1 MANLNRDNR
10 DNSTGKDPPGDRPA
24 DRPGG
29 GNKAVIRSYVE
40 AFNAGDFGRLR
51 SLFAPDAVIYGALGW
66 GSVDEVLPGWYDLH
80 HGLAVK
86 LAVEDM
92 IAEGDIVAARYHESG
107 AFIGPY
113 HGQMPTERSYEL
125 VAIEWFE
132 VKDGKIRRRWGAR
145 DSASQA
151 RQLGMQ

>member
-1 MANLNRDNR
+1 MATHVRDNR
-10 DNSTGKDPPGDRPA
+10 DNPVRSDPVPVHPVS
-24 DRPGG
+24 
-29 GNKAVIRSYVE
+29 GNKAVVQAYIE

-66 GSVDEVLPGWYDLH
+66 GSLDEVLPGWYDLH
-80 HGLAVK
+80 HGLSLK
-86 LAVEDM
+86 LAVEGM
-92 IAEGDIVAARYHESG
+92 IEEGDTVAVRYRESG
-107 AFIGPY
+107 AFVAPY
-113 HGQMPTERSYEL
+113 HGQAPTARSYEL

>member
-1 MANLNRDNR
+1 MGTSVRDNR
-10 DNSTGKDPPGDRPA
+10 DNPVRSDPIQNRSTGGS
-24 DRPGG
+24 
-29 GNKAVIRSYVE
+29 KAVIQAYVE
-40 AFNAGDFGRLR
+40 AFNAGDFGKLR

-66 GSVDEVLPGWYDLH
+66 GSLDEVLPGWYDLH

-86 LAVEDM
+86 LQVDDM
-92 IAEGDIVAARYHESG
+92 IGEGDIVAVRYRESG
-107 AFIGPY
+107 AFVGPY

-145 DSASQA
+145 DSLSQA

>member
-1 MANLNRDNR
+1 MGNLNRDNR
-10 DNSTGKDPPGDRPA
+10 DNSVRNDPLQDRPV
-24 DRPGG
+24 G
-29 GNKAVIRSYVE
+29 GNKAIVQHYVE
-40 AFNAGDFGRLR
+40 ALNAGDFGRLR

-66 GSVDEVLPGWYDLH
+66 GSLDEVLPGWYDLH
-80 HGLAVK
+80 HGLTLK
-86 LAVEDM
+86 LEIEDM
-92 IAEGDIVAARYHESG
+92 IAEGDIVAVRYRESG
-107 AFIGPY
+107 AFVGPY
-113 HGQMPTERSYEL
+113 HGQTPTTRSYEL